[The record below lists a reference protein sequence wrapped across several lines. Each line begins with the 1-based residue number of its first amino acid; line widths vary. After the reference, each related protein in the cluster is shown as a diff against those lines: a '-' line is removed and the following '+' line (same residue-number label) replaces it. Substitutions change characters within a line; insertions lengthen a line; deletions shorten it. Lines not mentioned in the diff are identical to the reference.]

1 MAASQSTITVKNCS
15 FNAKEREPLH
25 LVGSCFG
32 FGGCGDFL
40 VVHSAF
46 SAVESQIMGETES
59 KAKFGRGNFLGETR
73 KSIGCDFPT
82 RNAEKISRDG
92 QAIKSGLAYFHKI
105 PLGLR
110 ASCSQV

>member
-1 MAASQSTITVKNCS
+1 MDTVAASQRTTVKNCS
-15 FNAKEREPLH
+15 FNAKERGKPLH

-59 KAKFGRGNFLGETR
+59 KAKLGADYFPR
-73 KSIGCDFPT
+73 KI
-82 RNAEKISRDG
+82 RK
-92 QAIKSGLAYFHKI
+92 
-105 PLGLR
+105 
-110 ASCSQV
+110 

>member
-1 MAASQSTITVKNCS
+1 MQRGK
-15 FNAKEREPLH
+15 PLH

-59 KAKFGRGNFLGETR
+59 KAKLGEDYFLG
-73 KSIGCDFPT
+73 KKIACDLPHYVEMQ
-82 RNAEKISRDG
+82 EK
-92 QAIKSGLAYFHKI
+92 
-105 PLGLR
+105 
-110 ASCSQV
+110 